1 MSGSG
6 IPNER
11 TNMRPRLHAAWNRA
25 RWRSVCDWA
34 RLGMMLLVATC
45 VLSAQAGQDRRLAV
59 VIGNG
64 AYASAPLSNPV
75 GDARAIAAN
84 LRTLGFDVVLKEN
97 LDLPGMLDAARYLY
111 LKAKE
116 YDVRLF
122 YYAGHGVQVRGRN
135 YLVPTNVTSLGEDEV
150 ASKTLDASELLERLG
165 AVRAGFNMVI
175 LDACRNNPFVGATIM
190 TADGRSVRVRGAG
203 SGRAGL
209 APVEPA
215 LGSMVAYS
223 TAPGQVA
230 ADGTKGSNGLYTRY
244 LLANMMTPGLPVE
257 QLFKRVRN
265 AVAKETHGE
274 QVPWESS
281 SMVGDFC
288 FRTGPSGTCS
298 GGADIRP
305 LESVAGP
312 SSEGR

>member
-1 MSGSG
+1 MC
-6 IPNER
+6 
-11 TNMRPRLHAAWNRA
+11 A
-25 RWRSVCDWA
+25 
-34 RLGMMLLVATC
+34 
-45 VLSAQAGQDRRLAV
+45 LSAQAAQDRRLAV

-64 AYASAPLSNPV
+64 AYLTAPLSNPV
-75 GDARAIAAN
+75 SDARAIAAN
-84 LRTLGFDVVLKEN
+84 LKALGFDVVLREN
-97 LDLPGMLDAARYLY
+97 LDLPGMLDAARYLF
-111 LKAKE
+111 LKAKD

-135 YLVPTNVTSLGEDEV
+135 YLVPTNITSLGEDEV

-165 AVRAGFNMVI
+165 AVRSGFNMVI

-203 SGRAGL
+203 AGRVGL

-215 LGSMVAYS
+215 LGTMIAYS

-230 ADGTKGSNGLYTRY
+230 ADGAKGGNGLYTRY

-265 AVAKETHGE
+265 AVAKDTHGD

-288 FRTGPSGTCS
+288 FKQGPSGTCS
-298 GGADIRP
+298 GGSDIRS
-305 LESVAGP
+305 LDSVGSP
-312 SSEGR
+312 TSEGR